1 MKKKIYPTD
10 EQLEQA
16 SEICCLEQISYQ
28 KAIERII
35 NKQTTLKNY
44 GVKNE

>member
-35 NKQTTLKNY
+35 NKQTTLNKY
-44 GVKNE
+44 GVE